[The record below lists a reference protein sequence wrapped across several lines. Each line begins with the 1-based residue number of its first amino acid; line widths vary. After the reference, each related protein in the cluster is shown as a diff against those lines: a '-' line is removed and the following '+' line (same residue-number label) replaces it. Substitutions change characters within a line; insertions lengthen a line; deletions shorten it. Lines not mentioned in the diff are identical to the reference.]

1 MVKWLIFSN
10 FNGIS
15 PHIKAMQKTALD
27 RYEEIVIDALKSTA
41 KVRKSFKTAVII
53 TLILYMVI
61 PRKIN
66 FKQMER
72 YSQSCEQR
80 FRQTFER
87 KFDWLGFNTSLMWRR
102 FGHDGR
108 KAIAIDASYISKAGK
123 KTPYIGKFWSGC
135 ASSMKRGLEI
145 LGIGIVDVD
154 AHDCMM
160 LRAEQTPNKERMQ
173 ELGEDYNLVDWY
185 LDAVRKHCEKLLSIT
200 KYVVADAW
208 FSKAR
213 FVDGL
218 LSEGFHLISRLRD
231 DAALWYSHDGVRTGR
246 RGRPRIKGEKIDFD
260 NLDMSRCEEL
270 DIEGGR
276 ALAIKAYSKAM
287 SRNIKIVV
295 HYPDSGG
302 HKIYFSTDIDMSA
315 RDIIEYYRTRF
326 QIEFCFRDAKQF
338 TGLNHCQARDLRK
351 LDFAF
356 NASLAS
362 VNVAKVVRAEYY
374 TALSIGLLKSYLSN
388 IWMLKRFFA
397 ASGISPNR
405 TLNAKLVKEL
415 FGLVADAA

>member
-1 MVKWLIFSN
+1 
-10 FNGIS
+10 
-15 PHIKAMQKTALD
+15 MQKTALD
-27 RYEEIVIDALKSTA
+27 RYEEIVIDTLKSTA

-66 FKQMER
+66 FKQMGR

-87 KFDWLGFNTSLMWRR
+87 EFDWLGFNTSLMWRR
-102 FGHDGR
+102 FGHESR
-108 KAIAIDASYISKAGK
+108 KAIVIDASYISKAGK

-135 ASSMKRGLEI
+135 ASSMKRWLEI
-145 LGIGIVDVD
+145 LGIGIVDID

-160 LRAEQTPNKERMQ
+160 LRAEQTPNKKRME

-185 LDAVRKHCEKLLSIT
+185 LDAVKKHRDALRAIT

-218 LSEGFHLISRLRD
+218 IANGFHLISRLRD
-231 DAALWYSHDGVRTGR
+231 DAALWYSPDGGNTGR
-246 RGRPRIKGEKIDFD
+246 RGRPRIKGEKIDLG
-260 NLDMSRCEEL
+260 NLDTNRCEEL

-276 ALAIKAYSKAM
+276 AFAIKAYSKAM
-287 SRNIKIVV
+287 KRNIKIVV

-302 HKIYFSTDIDMSA
+302 HKFYFSTDLEMTA
-315 RDIIEYYRTRF
+315 RDIIECYRTRF

-374 TALSIGLLKSYLSN
+374 PTRSIGLLKSYLSD

-397 ASGISPNR
+397 VSGISPNR

-415 FGLVADAA
+415 FGLVAHAA

>member
-1 MVKWLIFSN
+1 
-10 FNGIS
+10 
-15 PHIKAMQKTALD
+15 MQKTALD
-27 RYEEIVIDALKSTA
+27 RYEEIVIDALESTA

-66 FKQMER
+66 FKQMGR

-80 FRQTFER
+80 FRQAFER
-87 KFDWLGFNTSLMWRR
+87 EFDWLGFNTSLMWRR
-102 FGHDGR
+102 FGHKSR
-108 KAIAIDASYISKAGK
+108 KAIAIDASFIAKAGK
-123 KTPYIGKFWSGC
+123 MTPYIGKFWSGC

-154 AHDCMM
+154 ARDCMM
-160 LRAEQTPNKERMQ
+160 LRAEQTPNKDRLE

-185 LDAVRKHCEKLLSIT
+185 LDAIKKHRDALLAIT
-200 KYVVADAW
+200 KYIVADAW

-218 LSEGFHLISRLRD
+218 LSIGFHLISRLRD

-260 NLDMSRCEEL
+260 NLDMNRCEEL
-270 DIEGGR
+270 AIEGGR
-276 ALAIKAYSKAM
+276 AFAIKAYSKAM
-287 SRNIKIVV
+287 KRNIKIVV
-295 HYPDSGG
+295 HYPDAGG
-302 HKIYFSTDIDMSA
+302 HKIYFSTDLDMSA
-315 RDIIEYYRTRF
+315 RDIIDYYRTRF

-374 TALSIGLLKSYLSN
+374 PTLSIGLLKAYLSN

-397 ASGISPNR
+397 TSGISPNR

>member
-1 MVKWLIFSN
+1 
-10 FNGIS
+10 
-15 PHIKAMQKTALD
+15 MQKTALD
-27 RYEEIVIDALKSTA
+27 RYEEIVTDALKSTA
-41 KVRKSFKTAVII
+41 KVRKNFKTAVII

-66 FKQMER
+66 FKQMGR

-87 KFDWLGFNTSLMWRR
+87 EFDWLGFNTSLMWRR
-102 FGHDGR
+102 FGNHSR
-108 KAIAIDASYISKAGK
+108 KAIAIDASYISKVGK

-135 ASSMKRGLEI
+135 ASAMKRGLEI
-145 LGIGIVDVD
+145 LGVGIVDID

-160 LRAEQTPNKERMQ
+160 IRAEQTPDKERMA
-173 ELGEDYNLVDWY
+173 ELGGDYNLVDWY
-185 LDAVRKHCEKLLSIT
+185 LDVLKKYRDPLLSIT

-218 LSEGFHLISRLRD
+218 LPIGFHIISRLRD

-246 RGRPRIKGEKIDFD
+246 RGRPRVKGEKIDFD

-270 DIEGGR
+270 DVDGGR
-276 ALAIKAYSKAM
+276 AYAIKAYSKAM
-287 SRNIKIVV
+287 RRNIKIVV
-295 HYPDSGG
+295 HYSDSGG
-302 HKIYFSTDIDMSA
+302 HKIYFSTDIDMTA

-338 TGLNHCQARDLRK
+338 TGLAHCQARDLRK

-356 NASLAS
+356 NASLAA
-362 VNVAKVVRAEYY
+362 VNVAKVVRSEYY
-374 TALSIGLLKSYLSN
+374 PTLSIGLLKAYLSD

-397 ASGISPNR
+397 LSGVSPNR
-405 TLNAKLVKEL
+405 TLNAKLVKVL

>member
-1 MVKWLIFSN
+1 
-10 FNGIS
+10 
-15 PHIKAMQKTALD
+15 
-27 RYEEIVIDALKSTA
+27 
-41 KVRKSFKTAVII
+41 
-53 TLILYMVI
+53 MVI

-66 FKQMER
+66 FRQMGR
-72 YSQSCEQR
+72 YSRSCEQR
-80 FRQTFER
+80 FRQAFER
-87 KFDWLGFNTSLMWRR
+87 EFDWLGYNTSLMWRR
-102 FGHDGR
+102 FGRHSR
-108 KAIAIDASYISKAGK
+108 KAIAIDSSYISKVGK

-135 ASSMKRGLEI
+135 ASAMKRGLEI

-154 AHDCMM
+154 ARDCMM
-160 LRAEQTPNKERMQ
+160 LRAEQTPNKERIE
-173 ELGEDYNLVDWY
+173 ELGEGYNLVDWY
-185 LDAVRKHCEKLLSIT
+185 LDVLKKHCDALLSIT

-218 LSEGFHLISRLRD
+218 LSIGFHLVCRLRD

-260 NLDMSRCEEL
+260 NLDMSRCEIL
-270 DIEGGR
+270 DINSGR
-276 ALAIKAYSKAM
+276 AFAIKAYCKAM
-287 SRNIKIVV
+287 KRNIKIVV

-302 HKIYFSTDIDMSA
+302 HKIYFSTDLDMSA
-315 RDIIEYYRTRF
+315 QDIIEYYRTRF

-338 TGLNHCQARDLRK
+338 TGLSHCQARDLRK

-362 VNVAKVVRAEYY
+362 VNVAKIVRAEYY
-374 TALSIGLLKSYLSN
+374 PSLSIGLLKSYLSD

-397 ASGISPNR
+397 VSGILPNR